1 MKPKAYFFLT
11 KKNIRKKTIWMLSI
25 HILEKSSSFF
35 TRNILASMSIEM
47 ITPCPRLYVLG
58 EIFSSDNCF
67 CSWTSPF
74 IIKLRIY
81 IKHFNFY
88 GIHCIWYLF
97 VFNFWDFIFADTLE
111 RGGGKPK
118 LGSDRVLNRR
128 SLSERDINDIC
139 K

>member
-1 MKPKAYFFLT
+1 M
-11 KKNIRKKTIWMLSI
+11 
-25 HILEKSSSFF
+25 
-35 TRNILASMSIEM
+35 TRNIIASMSIIEM
-47 ITPCPRLYVLG
+47 ITPCPRLYVLE

-67 CSWTSPF
+67 CSWDTSSYLLLF
-74 IIKLRIY
+74 IIKLQIY
-81 IKHFNFY
+81 INHFNFY

-97 VFNFWDFIFADTLE
+97 VFNFWDFFFADTLE